1 MHDIFRKDTWKTFQA
16 IVHKINVNADANAD
30 ANANANDAELQMQLP
45 TFFNYKIKGELKKYV
60 LFYFIRWM
68 ATRKGVINTC
78 LAIPL
83 HTVYA
88 LLMLY

>member
-1 MHDIFRKDTWKTFQA
+1 M
-16 IVHKINVNADANAD
+16 HKINVNADANA
-30 ANANANDAELQMQLP
+30 NANANDAELQLQLP
-45 TFFNYKIKGELKKYV
+45 TFFNYKIKGELKVYV

-83 HTVYA
+83 DTVYA
-88 LLMLY
+88 FLMLY